1 MSRAPYDPATQGP
14 QVLPVERIRRE
25 SERPSLIHDRRAT
38 DISRGHRNR
47 VVETEIEDPYESGAR
62 ISAIRSVR
70 DDPLAD
76 HLARGHI
83 DQAQYLAGREFQRH
97 FGIAERGPRAMAL
110 AEAVDGSPARETL
123 TDEQLKAGKW
133 LSKCHA
139 ALGRD
144 GSILIHDML
153 IKGMSSRQIAHA
165 RGVANADWQRYIA
178 RRFYECLDTLALV
191 FGFTNGH
198 SP

>member
-1 MSRAPYDPATQGP
+1 MARTPYNPAKSGP
-14 QVLPVERIRRE
+14 QVRSCDTKVVQ
-25 SERPSLIHDRRAT
+25 IHDRRAT
-38 DISRGHRNR
+38 QISRGSRGHI
-47 VVETEIEDPYESGAR
+47 VEVEVEDPYEPQAR
-62 ISAIRSVR
+62 IATVRSVR

-83 DQAQYLAGREFQRH
+83 DQAQYLAGREFQKH
-97 FGIAERGPRAMAL
+97 FGIAERGPRAMQM

-144 GSILIHDML
+144 GSILVNDVL
-153 IKGMSSRQIAHA
+153 IKCMSSRQIAEA
-165 RGVANADWQRYIA
+165 RGIANADWQRYIA

-191 FGFTNGH
+191 FGFANGH